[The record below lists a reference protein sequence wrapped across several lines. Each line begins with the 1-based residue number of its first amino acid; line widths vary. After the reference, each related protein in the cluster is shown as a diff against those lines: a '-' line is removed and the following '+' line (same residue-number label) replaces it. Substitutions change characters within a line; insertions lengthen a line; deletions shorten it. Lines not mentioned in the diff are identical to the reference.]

1 MTFSTNAPAR
11 TLRGIGYDAGVI
23 YDGDF
28 DSRPVWEADAVRAD
42 LRAIRRRLGCD
53 AVLVMATDIDR
64 LLESARIACE
74 EGLAVWIQPRLFD
87 ARRGAIAEHL
97 AEVATRAEELRR
109 DHGTV
114 SLNVGC
120 ELSLSA
126 WGFTPGRTFS
136 VRGTLLPL
144 FSLLLPV
151 VNLRLRRYLRQLVG
165 VARQRFNGP
174 VSYGA
179 GSWERPDWRIFDVV
193 GLDAYRDAS
202 NAPWFARSL
211 RRAVERHHHEDR
223 PVHIVEFGT
232 CAYAGAADN
241 SSQASDVLRE
251 VDGGLEV
258 PETLVRDEQGQAD
271 YLDEMFD
278 IFDQVGV
285 DGTFVWGFS
294 EPRLTRSDE
303 PRQDL
308 DRASYGIVA
317 PLPEG
322 TWQPKAAFGAVARR
336 HGAAP

>member
-64 LLESARIACE
+64 LLETARIACE

-87 ARRGAIAEHL
+87 ARCGEIAWHL

-109 DHGTV
+109 
-114 SLNVGC
+114 
-120 ELSLSA
+120 
-126 WGFTPGRTFS
+126 
-136 VRGTLLPL
+136 
-144 FSLLLPV
+144 
-151 VNLRLRRYLRQLVG
+151 
-165 VARQRFNGP
+165 
-174 VSYGA
+174 
-179 GSWERPDWRIFDVV
+179 
-193 GLDAYRDAS
+193 
-202 NAPWFARSL
+202 
-211 RRAVERHHHEDR
+211 AVDRHHREDR